1 MKRKQEMLKIEK
13 TVQSNM
19 VELVEFK
26 KGKNEEKM
34 REARERYKTAMK
46 ERESNN
52 RAFLIKHK
60 SK

>member
-1 MKRKQEMLKIEK
+1 MLKIEK

-52 RAFLIKHK
+52 RAFLFKHK